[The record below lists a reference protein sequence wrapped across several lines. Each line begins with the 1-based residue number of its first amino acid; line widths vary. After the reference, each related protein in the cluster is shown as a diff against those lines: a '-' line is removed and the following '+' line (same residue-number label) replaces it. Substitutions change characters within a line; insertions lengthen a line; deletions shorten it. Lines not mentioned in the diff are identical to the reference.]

1 MNDPEGGQLFFKLCS
16 DHLSFE
22 AIPRSALKIDLSKL
36 RDHTIRGHK
45 LLMWTPQFVILK
57 NLQGQEITLRRDGRM
72 VIRKV
77 TAESSAR
84 KAASAI
90 MNLVTSSLA
99 R

>member
-1 MNDPEGGQLFFKLCS
+1 LSSGEDNQLFFKLCS

-22 AIPRSALKIDLSKL
+22 AIPKSALKIDLLKL
-36 RDHTIRGHK
+36 RDHTLRGHE
-45 LLMWTPQFVILK
+45 LVMWTPQFVILR
-57 NLQGQEITLRRDGRM
+57 NLQGQEITLRTDGRM

-84 KAASAI
+84 KAASEI
-90 MNLVTSSLA
+90 MNLVTRASP